1 MAEIKKYIP
10 EGMTWLRAAVSLI
23 PYVGGAV
30 DHLLFDQADVIRNKN
45 IEQTLKSLSASVDEL
60 KDKINQPWFSSEE
73 FLQLLKKLFDSVS
86 FETDKPKIDTLGKI
100 VALCGTNEY
109 VPDQKKCSVFDH
121 IAKLSYVQIRLL
133 SLVAS
138 IPKKKKEISSDAL
151 VQTVYA
157 IWFDDIMIALQQNL
171 ENRFWEGKLNLPQ
184 EMEIL
189 ESLNMVRLVPIWGK
203 EKAYSL
209 TSIGNLAA
217 GYINKLELK

>member
-10 EGMTWLRAAVSLI
+10 EGMTWLRAAVSAI
-23 PYVGGAV
+23 PCVGGAV
-30 DHLLFDQADVIRNKN
+30 DHLLFDKADAIRNKN
-45 IEQTLKSLSASVDEL
+45 IEQSLQSLSASVDEL

-100 VALCGTNEY
+100 VALCGTNDY
-109 VPDQKKCSVFDH
+109 ALDQKKCSVFDH
-121 IAKLSYVQIRLL
+121 IAKLSYVQIKLL
-133 SLVAS
+133 SIVAS
-138 IPKKKKEISSDAL
+138 IPKKKKEIKSGAL
-151 VQTVYA
+151 VQTVNA
-157 IWFDDIMIALQQNL
+157 IWLSDISIILQKYI
-171 ENRFWEGKLNLPQ
+171 ENRFWEGTLNLIQ

-189 ESLNMVRLVPIWGK
+189 ESLNMVRLIPIWGS

-209 TSIGNLAA
+209 TSIGNLAT